1 MLHES
6 LKNEDPCGR
15 HEKGDGSWWENDA
28 RGIPLA
34 RVCEK
39 CENFKLKKYRPEI
52 LRNPNYE
59 TDEPIDPINESHDD
73 FYGDELESTES
84 CCNCNCNPCDC
95 DSSVDQEPR
104 NLGTRRNSGMPYHDH
119 EARMAKAELRDMVK
133 NAKEIYTMIRDND
146 EIPGWISAY
155 ITLASDYMH
164 SVYEFMAE
172 LESDGESIDTP

>member
-1 MLHES
+1 MEA
-6 LKNEDPCGR
+6 KDPCEF
-15 HEKGDGSWWENDA
+15 HTKNDGSWWEKDA

-34 RVCEK
+34 RVCDN
-39 CENFKLKKYRPEI
+39 CRDIKLKKYRPEV
-52 LRNPNYE
+52 LKDPNYE
-59 TDEPIDPINESHDD
+59 TDEPIDPLEESYDGED
-73 FYGDELESTES
+73 EFYGDEGA
-84 CCNCNCNPCDC
+84 CCNCNCDPCDC
-95 DSSVDQEPR
+95 EHSVDQEPR
-104 NLGTRRNSGMPYHDH
+104 NLGARRNSGMPYHDH

-133 NAKEIYTMIRDND
+133 NAKDIYTMIRDND